1 MKLPMTPAG
10 KLHLA
15 MELIELVEAY
25 PWYKKLYMRLKYGE
39 NWKQDLFL
47 SVLE

>member
-1 MKLPMTPAG
+1 MTTAG

-15 MELIELVEAY
+15 MELIEIVDAY
-25 PWYKKLYMRLKYGE
+25 PWYKKLLMRLKHGK
-39 NWKQDLFL
+39 NWKQDLFF